1 MYQFVH
7 QKKAGI
13 NLPAVG
19 NAVQP
24 SNGVPQA
31 SNTGPPPGKTIPS
44 LLSLAPAPTVKQMG
58 IPNPIPISKGGFDLS
73 QYLMLGDE
81 YMFDLIAHLR
91 STDVQV
97 KFNAKFCSTGQ
108 TVDMVHKNVLGGNM
122 PKQMVIML
130 GLYNGSYN
138 EKVIAKFKHLIGFL
152 RKRCSHLVLIEPP
165 PIPKWG
171 VMKHAWGT
179 FTDLKSNFSPFQAE
193 NVSVVFIRERLMLN
207 PTTPN
212 PAFYVN
218 NQRLSREGLC
228 IVTDELRKAVADAR
242 NRTGT

>member
-1 MYQFVH
+1 M
-7 QKKAGI
+7 
-13 NLPAVG
+13 PAIG
-19 NAVQP
+19 STVQP
-24 SNGVPQA
+24 SNGVLQA
-31 SNTGPPPGKTIPS
+31 SSTCPLPEKTIPS
-44 LLSLAPAPTVKQMG
+44 LLSLAPVPAVKQIA
-58 IPNPIPISKGGFDLS
+58 IPNPIPMSKGGFDLS

-91 STDVQV
+91 SSDVQV
-97 KFNAKFCSTGQ
+97 KYNAKFCSTGQ
-108 TVDMVHKNVLGGNM
+108 TVDMVHKNVLGG
-122 PKQMVIML
+122 KQPTRMVIML
-130 GLYNGSYN
+130 GLYNGNYN
-138 EKVIAKFKHLIGFL
+138 EKLLVRYKHLIGFL

-179 FTDLKSNFSPFQAE
+179 FTDLKASFSPFQAE

-207 PTTPN
+207 STTPN

-242 NRTGT
+242 NRLGT